1 MVMNINPELRHVLP
15 VVPCSAGRTGWLT
28 RGVRN
33 TGIKDVS
40 KWVIT
45 LVQFDIIVEN
55 MFTTKITSCIFRS
68 IHIDL

>member
-1 MVMNINPELRHVLP
+1 MVMNINPKLRHVLP
-15 VVPCSAGRTGWLT
+15 IVPGSAGRTGWLT